1 MSSVGRLAR
10 RAFGALTGNRLA
22 QKEWQADGAGA
33 DGLSRHLAGL
43 CRRAAADG
51 CVVLE
56 NDGTLPLDANEEVAV
71 FGRCQ
76 LDWFSMGNG
85 SGGNVSAPYL
95 TNLMDGLADV
105 GARHNRVLAE
115 VYRAWTHERANAAFA
130 GVWGLWPQ
138 SLPEMEVTRSIAEA
152 AASTARVAIFVIG
165 RNAGEDQDLAL
176 REGGYYLSARELEN
190 LERVMAAFER
200 TVVVINAANLIDLS
214 WMHDVQGTVSALV
227 LASEGGMEAGHAIA
241 DVLYGRVC
249 PSGRLTATIACSYED
264 YPSARTFGRTRHVDY
279 DEGIYVGY
287 RHFDTHAAD
296 RVLYPFGHGL
306 SYTSFLILPYALE
319 RDGAKIAAR
328 AFVEN
333 TGTVRGAVSVLL
345 MCELAE
351 GVIEKPRRVLA
362 GFAKTAEL
370 EPAETCEV
378 EVTFDLTAIASF
390 DPDQRAYVIE
400 TGTYR
405 LTLNGEPAGSV
416 DVASTIVVERC
427 EHFCETP
434 EELRVRILERLPQE
448 IVGTPDTSVSLT
460 DVLEGTVTLPSFVSS
475 LTREE
480 LELLSRGEGMMD
492 SRYGPAGNAGAFGGT
507 CRVLRERQIPA
518 AICADGPSGAR
529 LAHTQTLL
537 PSATALAS
545 TYDTALV
552 ERLYRLLGDEVRA
565 AGVDVLLAPGM
576 NIQRNP
582 RCGRNFEYFS
592 EDPLL
597 TGRMGAAV
605 VAGLSAAG
613 VEACPKHLAANN
625 QERARSIQDSRVG
638 ERALREIYL
647 KGFEICVRE
656 ARPSLI
662 MVSYNRL
669 NGVWCHYHFDLAT
682 TVLRREWGFTGV
694 VLTDWWMRRARSPE
708 FVGVRDNAYRVRAG
722 VDVLM
727 PGNLSRGPSL
737 VRRDRSFEGVT
748 TAELQRCAL
757 RVLAFLLP
765 KAYRLQAQARQAEAK
780 A

>member
-1 MSSVGRLAR
+1 M
-10 RAFGALTGNRLA
+10 
-22 QKEWQADGAGA
+22 
-33 DGLSRHLAGL
+33 
-43 CRRAAADG
+43 
-51 CVVLE
+51 
-56 NDGTLPLDANEEVAV
+56 
-71 FGRCQ
+71 
-76 LDWFSMGNG
+76 MG
-85 SGGNVSAPYL
+85 SKL
-95 TNLMDGLADV
+95 
-105 GARHNRVLAE
+105 
-115 VYRAWTHERANAAFA
+115 
-130 GVWGLWPQ
+130 
-138 SLPEMEVTRSIAEA
+138 
-152 AASTARVAIFVIG
+152 
-165 RNAGEDQDLAL
+165 
-176 REGGYYLSARELEN
+176 
-190 LERVMAAFER
+190 
-200 TVVVINAANLIDLS
+200 
-214 WMHDVQGTVSALV
+214 
-227 LASEGGMEAGHAIA
+227 
-241 DVLYGRVC
+241 
-249 PSGRLTATIACSYED
+249 
-264 YPSARTFGRTRHVDY
+264 
-279 DEGIYVGY
+279 
-287 RHFDTHAAD
+287 
-296 RVLYPFGHGL
+296 
-306 SYTSFLILPYALE
+306 
-319 RDGAKIAAR
+319 
-328 AFVEN
+328 
-333 TGTVRGAVSVLL
+333 
-345 MCELAE
+345 
-351 GVIEKPRRVLA
+351 
-362 GFAKTAEL
+362 
-370 EPAETCEV
+370 
-378 EVTFDLTAIASF
+378 
-390 DPDQRAYVIE
+390 
-400 TGTYR
+400 
-405 LTLNGEPAGSV
+405 
-416 DVASTIVVERC
+416 
-427 EHFCETP
+427 
-434 EELRVRILERLPQE
+434 
-448 IVGTPDTSVSLT
+448 
-460 DVLEGTVTLPSFVSS
+460 
-475 LTREE
+475 
-480 LELLSRGEGMMD
+480 
-492 SRYGPAGNAGAFGGT
+492 GPAGNAGAFGGVT
-507 CRVLRERQIPA
+507 EALRSRGVPA

-529 LAHTQTLL
+529 LAHNQTLL

-605 VAGLSAAG
+605 VRGLAAAG

-765 KAYRLQAQARQAEAK
+765 KAYRLQAQAGKSEDRT
-780 A
+780 